1 MQSSKQYKDTRY
13 EGVDYLLKTLDKAG
27 ISIEFDEKQC
37 SSNEEGIYL
46 LDERKI
52 IFRDDKPSVHVLKL
66 LSWNALQHCKMW
78 KYDDTKSRTFYPWK
92 KEFEDFINA
101 SGIDANKL
109 TETYKESGLDPSRII
124 LSLEAEAAAT
134 YYLPEQIADFFNQCL
149 KENKLSNEVDIDKK
163 AKRLK
168 LFPLE
173 FISDCINWIGEALW
187 RGYLFLTR
195 GYWGRTGLTTKGSSF
210 NEWFSYTRKRSE
222 KAIILDILSFPFM
235 VALYFGYLVL
245 AFIFYAYVFI
255 YPFQQFALVFANMT
269 SGVSGVIA
277 IVGMVAW
284 INYVLRRPKRW
295 PLLPWKN

>member
-1 MQSSKQYKDTRY
+1 MKSSSKYEDSRY
-13 EGVDYLLKTLDKAG
+13 EGVEYLLKTLDKAG
-27 ISIEFDEKQC
+27 ILIEFDEKQC
-37 SSNEEGIYL
+37 FSNEEGIYL

-52 IFRDDKPSVHVLKL
+52 IFSEDKPSVHVLKV

-109 TETYKESGLDPSRII
+109 TETYKESGFDTSRII
-124 LSLEAEAAAT
+124 MLLEAEAAAT
-134 YYLPEQIADFFNQCL
+134 FYLPEQIADFINQCL

-173 FISDCINWIGEALW
+173 FIADCINWIGEALW
-187 RGYLFLTR
+187 RGYLILAR
-195 GYWGRTGLTTKGSSF
+195 GYWGRTGLTTKGASF
-210 NEWFSYTRKRSE
+210 NDWFSYVIKRPK
-222 KAIILDILSFPFM
+222 KATILDILSFPLM
-235 VALYFGYLVL
+235 LALYLGYLFL

-255 YPFQQFALVFANMT
+255 YPFRQFALFFLQ
-269 SGVSGVIA
+269 I
-277 IVGMVAW
+277 
-284 INYVLRRPKRW
+284 
-295 PLLPWKN
+295 

>member
-1 MQSSKQYKDTRY
+1 MKSSSKYEDSRY

-27 ISIEFDEKQC
+27 ILIEFDENQC

-52 IFRDDKPSVHVLKL
+52 IFAEDKPSVHVLKL

-101 SGIDANKL
+101 SGINANKL

-163 AKRLK
+163 VQRLK
-168 LFPLE
+168 ITPLE
-173 FISDCINWIGEALW
+173 TIADCINWFGATLW
-187 RGYLFLTR
+187 RGYLKLTR

-222 KAIILDILSFPFM
+222 KAIILDILSFPLM
-235 VALYFGYLVL
+235 LALYLGYLFL
-245 AFIFYAYVFI
+245 AFIFYSFVFI
-255 YPFQQFALVFANMT
+255 YPFRQFALFFANMS
-269 SGVSGVIA
+269 SGVSGGIA

-284 INYVLRRPKRW
+284 INYVLTRPK
-295 PLLPWKN
+295 K

>member
-1 MQSSKQYKDTRY
+1 MKRSLNNKDSKYEDSRY
-13 EGVDYLLKTLDKAG
+13 EGVEYLLKTLDKAG
-27 ISIEFDEKQC
+27 ISIDFDEKQC
-37 SSNEEGIYL
+37 SSHEEGVYL

-52 IFRDDKPSVHVLKL
+52 IFAEDKPSVHVLKL

-78 KYDDTKSRTFYPWK
+78 TYDDTTSRTFYPWK

-101 SGIDANKL
+101 SGIDANKF

-134 YYLPEQIADFFNQCL
+134 FYLPEQISDFFNQCL

-173 FISDCINWIGEALW
+173 FIADCINWIGEALW

-222 KAIILDILSFPFM
+222 KAIILDILSFPLM

-269 SGVSGVIA
+269 RGVSGGIA

-284 INYVLRRPKRW
+284 INYVLKRPK
-295 PLLPWKN
+295 K

>member
-1 MQSSKQYKDTRY
+1 MKSSSKYEDSRY
-13 EGVDYLLKTLDKAG
+13 EGVEYLLKTLDKAG
-27 ISIEFDEKQC
+27 ILIEFDEKQC
-37 SSNEEGIYL
+37 FSNEEGIYL

-52 IFRDDKPSVHVLKL
+52 IFSEDKPSVHVLKV

-78 KYDDTKSRTFYPWK
+78 KYDDTKSRTIYPWK

-163 AKRLK
+163 VQRLK
-168 LFPLE
+168 ITPLE
-173 FISDCINWIGEALW
+173 TIADCINWFGAALW
-187 RGYLFLTR
+187 RGYLKLTR
-195 GYWGRTGLTTKGSSF
+195 GYWGRTGLTNKGPFTVKVSIF
-210 NEWFSYTRKRSE
+210 
-222 KAIILDILSFPFM
+222 DILSFPFM

-245 AFIFYAYVFI
+245 AFIFYAYVFM
-255 YPFQQFALVFANMT
+255 YPFQQFALVFANIT
-269 SGVSGVIA
+269 SGVSGGIA

-284 INYVLRRPKRW
+284 INYVLTRPK
-295 PLLPWKN
+295 K

>member
-1 MQSSKQYKDTRY
+1 MKSSSKYEDSRY

-27 ISIEFDEKQC
+27 ILIEFDENQC

-52 IFRDDKPSVHVLKL
+52 IFAEDKPSVHVLKL

-134 YYLPEQIADFFNQCL
+134 FYLPEQIADFFNQCL

-163 AKRLK
+163 VQRLK
-168 LFPLE
+168 ITPLE
-173 FISDCINWIGEALW
+173 TIADCINWFGAALW
-187 RGYLFLTR
+187 RGYLKLTR
-195 GYWGRTGLTTKGSSF
+195 GYWKRTGLINKGPF
-210 NEWFSYTRKRSE
+210 TE
-222 KAIILDILSFPFM
+222 KVSILDILSFPLM
-235 VALYFGYLVL
+235 LALYLGYLFL
-245 AFIFYAYVFI
+245 AFIFYSFVFI
-255 YPFQQFALVFANMT
+255 YPFRQFALFFANMS
-269 SGVSGVIA
+269 SGVSGGIA

-284 INYVLRRPKRW
+284 INYVLTRPK
-295 PLLPWKN
+295 K

>member
-1 MQSSKQYKDTRY
+1 MKRSLDNKDSKYEDSRY
-13 EGVDYLLKTLDKAG
+13 EGVEYLLKTLDKAG
-27 ISIEFDEKQC
+27 ISIDFDEKHC
-37 SSNEEGIYL
+37 SSHEEGVYL

-52 IFRDDKPSVHVLKL
+52 IFAEDKPSVHVLKL

-149 KENKLSNEVDIDKK
+149 KENKLSSEVDIDKK

-173 FISDCINWIGEALW
+173 FIADCINWIGKALW

-235 VALYFGYLVL
+235 VALYCGYLVL

-255 YPFQQFALVFANMT
+255 YPFQQFALVFAYMT
-269 SGVSGVIA
+269 SGVSGGIA
-277 IVGMVAW
+277 IVGMVTW
-284 INYVLRRPKRW
+284 INYVLTRPK
-295 PLLPWKN
+295 K